1 MAEQDLDRNEAA
13 TPYKL
18 QKAREQ
24 GQVSKSSDVVS
35 ALVFTV
41 AVAYLSWQG
50 LDLAYRQFRVDQLL
64 VVQSAAL
71 GASPEMLWS
80 LLESLLKETLAW
92 LGPFV
97 GAVMIA
103 AVAGNLAQT
112 GPVLS
117 IEPVVADFK
126 RLNPANGIKR
136 VLSLR
141 ALFDAGRACVKLAVL
156 IGVAYFALK
165 DLAPQFYS
173 LSGLSPQGYVKT
185 LIADLG
191 SLGFKMALL
200 MAIIAAVDWGFTR
213 REFAKTMRMSKR
225 EIKDEHKQR
234 EGDPRVRARIR
245 DLQRE
250 ARKRSKSLR
259 QTQNADVLLTNPT
272 HVAVALRYVHGE
284 MDSPQVVAKGAGH
297 LAAAMRHIAAQ
308 NRIPVVRS
316 PALARRLF
324 TELDVEHHVP
334 PHLFADVARIIV
346 WIFAMR
352 EHSRAAAKAAS

>member
-18 QKAREQ
+18 QKAREK

-50 LDLAYRQFRVDQLL
+50 WDMAHRQFRLDQLL
-64 VVQSAAL
+64 VIQRSMAGTHA
-71 GASPEMLWS
+71 EMLWP
-80 LLESLLKETLAW
+80 LIADLLKETLAW
-92 LGPFV
+92 LAPF
-97 GAVMIA
+97 ACTVMIA
-103 AVAGNLAQT
+103 AVVGNAMQT

-117 IEPVVADFK
+117 VEPVVADFN

-136 VLSLR
+136 VLSVR
-141 ALFDAGRACVKLAVL
+141 ALFDAARACIKLCLL
-156 IGVAYFALK
+156 IGAAYFSLK
-165 DLAPQFYS
+165 ELAPQFYS
-173 LSGLSPQGYVKT
+173 LSGLSPLGYLKT
-185 LIADLG
+185 LISDLA
-191 SLGFKMALL
+191 SLGFRMALL
-200 MAIIAAVDWGFTR
+200 MAIIAAVDWVFTR
-213 REFAKTMRMSKR
+213 REFARKMRMSKR
-225 EIKDEHKQR
+225 EVKDEHKQR
-234 EGDPRVRARIR
+234 EGDPRVRARLR

-259 QTQNADVLLTNPT
+259 QTRNADVVLTNPT

-297 LAAAMRHIAAQ
+297 LAAAMRHIAARH
-308 NRIPVVRS
+308 RIPVVRS

-324 TELDVEHHVP
+324 RELDVEHHVP

-352 EHSRAAAKAAS
+352 ERSPAAAGAAR